1 MNPVTREWI
10 KKAEGD
16 FAIACREMRARKAPN
31 YDGVCF
37 HAQQCAEKYL
47 KARLHA
53 ADIQF
58 PRTHDLG
65 VLIDLAKKIEPEWEV
80 VRAAARMLTDYAVRF
95 RYPGAFAT
103 RMQAREAVKACKL
116 FRDRARM
123 VLRLTAKP
131 MKKRSLKKSRAK
143 SVTTKRR
150 KRS

>member
-1 MNPVTREWI
+1 MNPVTRDWI

-16 FAIACREMRARKAPN
+16 FSIACREMRARKAPN

-53 ADIQF
+53 AELQF

-65 VLIDLAKKIEPEWEV
+65 VLIDLAKNIEPEWEV
-80 VRAAARMLTDYAVRF
+80 VRPAARMLTDYAVRF

-103 RMQAREAVKACKL
+103 KTQAREAVKACEL
-116 FRDRARM
+116 LRERARTA
-123 VLRLTAKP
+123 LRLAAKP
-131 MKKRSLKKSRAK
+131 TKKRSSKKSRAK
-143 SVTTKRR
+143 SVTTKRS

>member
-1 MNPVTREWI
+1 MNPVTRDWI

-16 FAIACREMRARKAPN
+16 FSIACREIRARKAPN

-53 ADIQF
+53 AGVRF
-58 PRTHDLG
+58 SRTHNLG

-80 VRAAARMLTDYAVRF
+80 VRPAARMLTDFAVRF

-103 RMQAREAVKACKL
+103 KTQAREAVKACEL
-116 FRDRARM
+116 FRERARM
-123 VLRLTAKP
+123 VLRLAARPTKKP
-131 MKKRSLKKSRAK
+131 SSKKSRAK
-143 SVTTKRR
+143 LVTTKRR

>member
-53 ADIQF
+53 ASIQF
-58 PRTHDLG
+58 PRKHDLG
-65 VLIDLAKKIEPEWEV
+65 VLIDLAKEMEPEWEV
-80 VRAAARMLTDYAVRF
+80 LRTEAQKLTDFAVRF

-103 RMQAREAVKACKL
+103 KTQARETVKACEL

-123 VLRLTAKP
+123 VLRLPAKP
-131 MKKRSLKKSRAK
+131 TKKRSSKKPPAK

>member
-16 FAIACREMRARKAPN
+16 FSIACREMRARKAPN

-53 ADIQF
+53 ADIPF
-58 PRTHDLG
+58 PKTQHLG

-80 VRAAARMLTDYAVRF
+80 VRAAARMLTDFAVRF

-103 RMQAREAVKACKL
+103 KTQAREAVMACEL

-123 VLRLTAKP
+123 VLRLAAKP
-131 MKKRSLKKSRAK
+131 TKKRSLKKSRAK

>member
-1 MNPVTREWI
+1 MNPVTRDGI

-16 FAIACREMRARKAPN
+16 FSIACREMRARKAPN

-53 ADIQF
+53 ANIQF
-58 PRTHDLG
+58 PKKHDLG
-65 VLIDLAKKIEPEWEV
+65 LLIDLAKNIEPEWEV
-80 VRAAARMLTDYAVRF
+80 VRTAARMLTDYAVRF

-103 RMQAREAVKACKL
+103 KTQAREAVKACEL

-123 VLRLTAKP
+123 VLRLAAKP
-131 MKKRSLKKSRAK
+131 TKKRSSKKSRAK

>member
-1 MNPVTREWI
+1 MNPVTLDWI

-16 FAIACREMRARKAPN
+16 FSIACREMRARKAPN
-31 YDGVCF
+31 YDGVCY

-53 ADIQF
+53 AGIKF
-58 PRTHDLG
+58 SKTHNLG
-65 VLIDLAKKIEPEWEV
+65 VLIDLAKSIEPEWEV
-80 VRAAARMLTDYAVRF
+80 VRAAAQMLTDFAVRF

-103 RMQAREAVKACKL
+103 KQQAREAVKACEL

-123 VLRLTAKP
+123 ALRLAAKP
-131 MKKRSLKKSRAK
+131 TKKRSLKKSRAK